1 MLQNP
6 NDFCEIFNARGEI
19 SLKTHAAIT
28 EGGFTECD
36 RLSPTAIRF
45 DLLSLSLCSAFNM
58 QIGLSHERPN
68 ICNKTRSWPNAIN
81 MLMWSCFFHY
91 RTPRHWR
98 FSAFFHARSSLKI
111 MKIEFNSLV
120 GPNYNYVNGACFST
134 KFTQCL
140 SKSSTDFPVAP
151 KWDCRQIV
159 SAQSCRIP
167 LHIVTGTLGW
177 FSWPVLIGSA
187 LN

>member
-98 FSAFFHARSSLKI
+98 FSAFFHARSSLPTGFRDSRLAILFFRTEHHTFVHQIGKTLQ
-111 MKIEFNSLV
+111 MAELCKSPR
-120 GPNYNYVNGACFST
+120 G
-134 KFTQCL
+134 
-140 SKSSTDFPVAP
+140 SK
-151 KWDCRQIV
+151 
-159 SAQSCRIP
+159 
-167 LHIVTGTLGW
+167 
-177 FSWPVLIGSA
+177 
-187 LN
+187 